1 MRDRL
6 DLEYVLPLRWGPA
19 TSAREEPGM
28 TAYLARL
35 AALADV
41 TVVDGSAD
49 DVFAH
54 HHELWSPVVRHVRP
68 EGCLGPNG
76 KVAGVVTGVFGA
88 RHERVVVAD
97 DDVRYDEVALRQ
109 LYVAQASADVVR
121 PQCVFEELVW
131 HTRWDT
137 ARMLVNRAF
146 GHDFPGTHGL
156 RRSTFVA
163 AGGYDGAALFENLEM
178 TRTITAAGGV
188 VLDAPWLAVRRLAPA
203 TGQFWDQ
210 RVRQAY
216 DDFAQPARL
225 AVELTL
231 LPAIGL
237 TACRR
242 PAVLAVWAALSVAV
256 AEVGRRRAG
265 GARFFQRTAALWAP
279 VWVCERAVCVWLAVF
294 HRWSGG
300 ARYGGR
306 RLPLAAH
313 STRELR
319 AVRRGTIAER
329 IWTRGGPGCDGGAG
343 RGGMKPPS
351 RMRYSS
357 GTPGRPGYLFEQ
369 VRLRAGT
376 ILRGHGQVA
385 QLVRASD

>member
-1 MRDRL
+1 VRTTVEQQARIMTDHL
-6 DLEYVLPLRWGPA
+6 DLEYVLPLRWDSA

-28 TAYLARL
+28 TTYLARL
-35 AALADV
+35 SASVDV
-41 TVVDGSAD
+41 TVVDGSAE
-49 DVFAH
+49 DVFTR
-54 HHELWSPVVRHVRP
+54 HHELWSALVRHVRP
-68 EGCLGPNG
+68 EGWLGPNG

-97 DDVRYDEVALRQ
+97 DDVRYDEAALRQ
-109 LYVAQASADVVR
+109 VYVALGSADVVR
-121 PQCVFEELVW
+121 PQCVFDEQVW

-146 GHDFPGTHGL
+146 AHDFPGTHGL

-188 VLDAPWLAVRRLAPA
+188 VLDAPWIAVDRLAPA
-203 TGQFWDQ
+203 TSQFWDQ

-216 DDFAQPARL
+216 DDFAQPGRL

-237 TACRR
+237 TAWRR
-242 PAVLAVWAALSVAV
+242 PPMLGLWAAVSVAV
-256 AEVGRRRAG
+256 AEVGRRRSG
-265 GARFFQRTAALWAP
+265 GTRFFEPSAALWAP
-279 VWVCERAVCVWLAVF
+279 VWVGERAVCVWLAVLD
-294 HRWSGG
+294 RWAGG

-319 AVRRGTIAER
+319 AVRRGTVTER
-329 IWTRGGPGCDGGAG
+329 
-343 RGGMKPPS
+343 
-351 RMRYSS
+351 
-357 GTPGRPGYLFEQ
+357 
-369 VRLRAGT
+369 V
-376 ILRGHGQVA
+376 
-385 QLVRASD
+385 